1 MRFAAVAVMLSTALL
16 SSACATVYK
25 VERSERRTSQG
36 IPPGHMPPA
45 GSCRVW
51 YDHRPPGH
59 QPAPTSCREAERI
72 AARERGARVIYSEN
86 GGHGKKHDKKHEKK
100 HNGNKK
106 HK

>member
-1 MRFAAVAVMLSTALL
+1 MRFSAVAVMLSTALL

-25 VERSERRTSQG
+25 IEGSGRRSSQG
-36 IPPGHMPPA
+36 IPPGHLPPA

-72 AARERGARVIYSEN
+72 AARERGARVIHPEKNS
-86 GGHGKKHDKKHEKK
+86 HDKKHEKK
-100 HNGNKK
+100 HNEKKK